1 MQNTKLVLGVL
12 VLLLFIAAAMKLN
25 TMWHKQEALA
35 IAALV
40 KKQEQ
45 IDSLQ
50 ARLYW
55 NSMKRR
61 MDFTPPLAKL
71 EVSSPV
77 GYRLNPMGG
86 DIEALHKGIDL
97 VGKIG
102 TPVVAV
108 LDGVVMEHWLVPG
121 VHWGKRYYGHHIFGG
136 MIVIKHSEGLYSIYG
151 HLSQT
156 QVHEGAFVKKGQKIG
171 ELGNTGISTGA
182 HLHFEL
188 AVNPLEYLKT
198 PEVK

>member
-12 VLLLFIAAAMKLN
+12 ILLLFIAAAMELN
-25 TMWHKQEALA
+25 TMWHEQEALT

-55 NSMKRR
+55 NSMKRS

-108 LDGVVMEHWLVPG
+108 LDGVVME
-121 VHWGKRYYGHHIFGG
+121 
-136 MIVIKHSEGLYSIYG
+136 S
-151 HLSQT
+151 T
-156 QVHEGAFVKKGQKIG
+156 AKGFIAS
-171 ELGNTGISTGA
+171 TGIF
-182 HLHFEL
+182 HK
-188 AVNPLEYLKT
+188 LKFMKERLLKRAKRSESWET
-198 PEVK
+198 QEFRQVRTYIGNLS